1 MNVALVPIC
10 FKMKPSE
17 VLGLWNIFTK
27 TKAFYCILP
36 KSFPLSLT
44 SLFLFSENYRK
55 IASENHKAPILW
67 PLAFHFCKK
76 VLATGFTF
84 LLDCCLFTIIF
95 SAKIHIYKTI
105 KYYKFYTHCHLSAVR
120 SLRAWHRTARW
131 PPSHGTD
138 SSEAEAEAGGCIDW
152 GGLIIKAEISN
163 AVN

>member
-1 MNVALVPIC
+1 M
-10 FKMKPSE
+10 MPSE
-17 VLGLWNIFTK
+17 VLGLWTILTK
-27 TKAFYCILP
+27 TKAFCCILP

-84 LLDCCLFTIIF
+84 LLDCCLFITIIL
-95 SAKIHIYKTI
+95 SAKKHIYKTI

-120 SLRAWHRTARW
+120 VRGTEPPADLHLMAQIVARLRLLL
-131 PPSHGTD
+131 
-138 SSEAEAEAGGCIDW
+138 EAA
-152 GGLIIKAEISN
+152 LIEGD
-163 AVN
+163 